1 MADVLTHAY
10 DLVKEYLSTERPKP
24 FATGLKNLDKAL
36 NGGLFPGTLNI
47 LGGRPGEG
55 KTTLALQIGMEMAK
69 QGGRVLFI
77 SLEMSQQELIE
88 RLLCARL
95 ERSQTEL
102 RFMQDE
108 GVLEKASTNFLD
120 ELKKSFLHIVDDQ
133 GADLNG
139 IKALLKAKEE
149 AGEPPPQLLVVDH
162 LQMVWLP
169 ETQQRTDAI
178 ATYLRELKDLAKER
192 DMAVIVCSQINRSVY
207 SQKGNGNGGYVP
219 AAHNLKSS
227 GAIEE
232 LADLVLLGYRKNL
245 DQDLDEVGAMKD
257 IEYEIKIA
265 KHRRGPMT
273 HLTMLF
279 RPPCF
284 TFLEPMGTWEPKT
297 ADGAAGGEDSGGEL

>member
-1 MADVLTHAY
+1 MTDVLTHAY
-10 DLVKEYLSTERPKP
+10 DLAKEYLSTERPKP

-47 LGGRPGEG
+47 IGGRPGEG
-55 KTTLALQIGMEMAK
+55 KTTLALQVGFEMAK
-69 QGGRVLFI
+69 AGGRVLFI

-102 RFMQDE
+102 RFMQDS

-120 ELKKSFLHIVDDQ
+120 ELKTSFLHIVDDK

-139 IKALLKAKEE
+139 IKALLKEKEE
-149 AGEPPPQLLVVDH
+149 AGEPSPQLLIVDH

-178 ATYLRELKDLAKER
+178 ATYLRELKELAKER
-192 DMAVIVCSQINRSVY
+192 GMAVIVCSQINRSVY
-207 SQKGNGNGGYVP
+207 AQKGNTP

-257 IEYEIKIA
+257 VEYEIKIA

-297 ADGAAGGEDSGGEL
+297 AGGADGGETTDDGGEL